1 MVDQAAEKRTG
12 LPSVTKAAVSEPKQQ
27 ETWIWIGHQLD
38 EDRPRV
44 APPPEEAATPA
55 KGGLITS
62 GVTAAWRAQQL
73 CSREC

>member
-12 LPSVTKAAVSEPKQQ
+12 LPSVTKAAVSEL
-27 ETWIWIGHQLD
+27 ERHEAWIWIGHQLD

-55 KGGLITS
+55 R
-62 GVTAAWRAQQL
+62 VV
-73 CSREC
+73 